1 MSDQPWNDR
10 MQAIRWRMAH
20 EPFRLSREIRLIPR
34 WYVTLVV
41 ALYAV
46 AMVVVQIVNAA
57 QPIFPDFGRG
67 ASGVAAAGVTTAA
80 AIGIS
85 LLLFLFCYIYVD
97 AKRREMKAF
106 LWLLLAI
113 FVPDLI
119 GVIIYFLMREP
130 LPFKCPQ
137 CGDTVNA
144 RFNFCP
150 KCSYNLRPT
159 CPQCNRAASPGD
171 HYCPNCAYDLTA
183 AQSASAGAPVTSPA
197 PGAPA

>member
-1 MSDQPWNDR
+1 

-20 EPFRLSREIRLIPR
+20 EPFRFSREIRLIPR
-34 WYVTLVV
+34 WYVMLVV

-46 AMVVVQIVNAA
+46 AMVVVQIVNAV

-67 ASGVAAAGVTTAA
+67 ASGVAVAGITTAA
-80 AIGIS
+80 AIGAS
-85 LLLFLFCYIYVD
+85 LFLFLFCYIYVD
-97 AKRREMKAF
+97 AKRREMKAL

-113 FVPDLI
+113 MVPYLI

-130 LPFKCPQ
+130 LPLRCPQ
-137 CGDTVNA
+137 CDATVSA

-150 KCSYNLRPT
+150 NCSCNLRPS
-159 CPQCNRAASPGD
+159 CPQCKRAVSSGD

-183 AQSASAGAPVTSPA
+183 AKPAGGESVTSA
-197 PGAPA
+197 ETGAPA